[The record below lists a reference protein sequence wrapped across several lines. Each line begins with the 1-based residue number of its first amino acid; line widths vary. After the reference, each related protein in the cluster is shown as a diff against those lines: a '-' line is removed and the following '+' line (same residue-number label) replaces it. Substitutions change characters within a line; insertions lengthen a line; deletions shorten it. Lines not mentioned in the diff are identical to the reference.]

1 MTDPTDPMDPTDPPD
16 PTDLVVPADSGEST
30 GTAPSGRAPTRRRA
44 TPVVRWIR
52 GLSQAA
58 YAGLLVLLVA
68 VLLLLAVLV
77 NPGERV
83 GPVRP
88 AAPPVG
94 GPGLPA
100 GRL

>member
-1 MTDPTDPMDPTDPPD
+1 M
-16 PTDLVVPADSGEST
+16 
-30 GTAPSGRAPTRRRA
+30 
-44 TPVVRWIR
+44 VRWIQ

-58 YAGLLVLLVA
+58 YAGIVVA
-68 VLLLLAVLV
+68 VVVALLLLAVLV

-88 AAPPVG
+88 ADPPVG

-100 GRL
+100 TRL

>member
-1 MTDPTDPMDPTDPPD
+1 MTGAPD
-16 PTDLVVPADSGEST
+16 PVPVEPAGGGVAPDADETPRS
-30 GTAPSGRAPTRRRA
+30 RRRG

-58 YAGLLVLLVA
+58 YAGMLLAAIV
-68 VLLLLAVLV
+68 VLLLVVVLV
-77 NPGERV
+77 NPGDRV

-88 AAPPVG
+88 ASPPVG

-100 GRL
+100 TRL